1 MRAATWLGGVPNIRK
16 GDTVTVEEWLQR
28 VKKADDRVEDLK
40 FKRQIALNSL
50 CGGAIDTG
58 NERVQTSQTN
68 ATEDKMIAY
77 ADYAELINQ
86 AIDEYIDIRHEVET
100 AINQVDCYVYRELLR
115 LRYLEYRDWNYIGN
129 KLMKNPNSVR
139 HRIKKAALEAV
150 KNNILYKFQ
159 ENA

>member
-1 MRAATWLGGVPNIRK
+1 M
-16 GDTVTVEEWLQR
+16 TVEEWLQR

-50 CGGAIDTG
+50 CSGAIDTG

-68 ATEDKMIAY
+68 ATEDKMVAY
-77 ADYAELINQ
+77 ADYAEMINQ

-115 LRYLEYRDWNYIGN
+115 LRYLEYRDWNYIGIRLRIAPELLR
-129 KLMKNPNSVR
+129 K
-139 HRIKKAALEAV
+139 HRKYQALEALG
-150 KNNILYKFQ
+150 NNILYKFQ

>member
-1 MRAATWLGGVPNIRK
+1 M
-16 GDTVTVEEWLQR
+16 TVEEWLQR

-68 ATEDKMIAY
+68 ATEDKMVAY
-77 ADYAELINQ
+77 ADYAEMINQ

-115 LRYLEYRDWNYIGN
+115 LRYLEYRTWEYIGN
-129 KLMKNPNSVR
+129 KLSINPNSA
-139 HRIKKAALEAV
+139 KKRVKKRSLEAV
-150 KNNILYKFQ
+150 KSNILYIFSK
-159 ENA
+159 NT

>member
-1 MRAATWLGGVPNIRK
+1 M
-16 GDTVTVEEWLQR
+16 TVEEWLQR

-68 ATEDKMIAY
+68 ATEDKMVAY
-77 ADYAELINQ
+77 ADYAEMINQ

-115 LRYLEYRDWNYIGN
+115 LRYLEYRDWNYIGIRLRITPELLR
-129 KLMKNPNSVR
+129 K
-139 HRIKKAALEAV
+139 HRKYQALEALG
-150 KNNILYKFQ
+150 NNILYKFQ

>member
-1 MRAATWLGGVPNIRK
+1 M
-16 GDTVTVEEWLQR
+16 TVEEWLQR

-40 FKRQIALNSL
+40 FKRQRALNSL

-86 AIDEYIDIRHEVET
+86 AIDEFIDIRHEVEV
-100 AINQVDCYVYRELLR
+100 AINQVDCYKYRELLR
-115 LRYLEYRDWNYIGN
+115 LRYLEYRTWEYIGR
-129 KLMKNPNSVR
+129 KLHISPELLRK
-139 HRIKKAALEAV
+139 HRKYQALEAL

-159 ENA
+159 ENT

>member
-1 MRAATWLGGVPNIRK
+1 M
-16 GDTVTVEEWLQR
+16 TVEEWLQR

-68 ATEDKMIAY
+68 ATEDKMVAY
-77 ADYAELINQ
+77 ADYAEMINQ

-115 LRYLEYRDWNYIGN
+115 LRYLEYRDWNYIGIRLRIAPELLR
-129 KLMKNPNSVR
+129 K
-139 HRIKKAALEAV
+139 HRKYQALEALG
-150 KNNILYKFQ
+150 NNILYKFQ

>member
-1 MRAATWLGGVPNIRK
+1 M
-16 GDTVTVEEWLQR
+16 QR

-58 NERVQTSQTN
+58 DERVQTSQTN

-86 AIDEYIDIRHEVET
+86 AIDEYIDIRHEVEV
-100 AINQVDCYVYRELLR
+100 AINQVDCYEYRELLR
-115 LRYLEYRDWNYIGN
+115 LRYREYRDWNYITNELKFSSSNNARGE
-129 KLMKNPNSVR
+129 
-139 HRIKKAALEAV
+139 IKKAALRA
-150 KNNILYKFQ
+150 IAAYCI
-159 ENA
+159 

>member
-1 MRAATWLGGVPNIRK
+1 M
-16 GDTVTVEEWLQR
+16 TVEEWLQR

-40 FKRQIALNSL
+40 IKRQIALNSL

-77 ADYAELINQ
+77 ADYADMINQ

-115 LRYLEYRDWNYIGN
+115 LRYLEYRDWNYIGIRLRIAPELLR
-129 KLMKNPNSVR
+129 K
-139 HRIKKAALEAV
+139 HRKYQALEALG
-150 KNNILYKFQ
+150 NNILYKFQ

>member
-1 MRAATWLGGVPNIRK
+1 M
-16 GDTVTVEEWLQR
+16 TVEEWLQR

-40 FKRQIALNSL
+40 FKRQRALNSL

-58 NERVQTSQTN
+58 NERVQTSKTN

-100 AINQVDCYVYRELLR
+100 AINQVGCYEYRELLR

-129 KLMKNPNSVR
+129 KLSINPNSA
-139 HRIKKAALEAV
+139 KKRVKKRALEAV
-150 KNNILYKFQ
+150 KSNILYIF
-159 ENA
+159 

>member
-1 MRAATWLGGVPNIRK
+1 M
-16 GDTVTVEEWLQR
+16 TVEEWLQR

-68 ATEDKMIAY
+68 ATEDKMVAY
-77 ADYAELINQ
+77 ADYADMINQ

-115 LRYLEYRDWNYIGN
+115 LRYLEYRDWNYIGIRLRITPELLR
-129 KLMKNPNSVR
+129 K
-139 HRIKKAALEAV
+139 HRKYQALEALG
-150 KNNILYKFQ
+150 NNILYKFQ

>member
-1 MRAATWLGGVPNIRK
+1 M
-16 GDTVTVEEWLQR
+16 TVEEWLQR

-68 ATEDKMIAY
+68 ATEDKMVAY
-77 ADYAELINQ
+77 ADYAEMINQ

-139 HRIKKAALEAV
+139 HRIKKAALYSVAAYC
-150 KNNILYKFQ
+150 I
-159 ENA
+159 